1 LSLEDE
7 ATTLHYLVMLG
18 SNNSQ
23 MQHHIPEEENP
34 EGMVV

>member
-1 LSLEDE
+1 MRP
-7 ATTLHYLVMLG
+7 LHCLVMMG